1 MSKAWW
7 SKGYFSDYWK
17 KSTTHSSSTTHH
29 SSTTSWGSSGSG
41 SYGGSISYYDD
52 DYDWRDAYR
61 SRYRSSLGY
70 TSGRLTEATRF
81 SFSSS
86 ITEGKGLLERAFR
99 EARDLVVIL
108 DFPFKISLQISS
120 MGDEVDYGYGSR
132 GSRRLFI
139 PTNVLDDTSYSID
152 ERVTICC
159 GQAIHEAAH
168 LKFTEYR
175 ILDSFI
181 KKLVNERVFTT
192 EDGTGEVIK
201 KKHISFLKSLINIIE
216 DERVEDLLLT
226 ERPGYNDFI
235 EKAKAYS
242 YKQFIK
248 NTKSDSGKT
257 EAFLNNLFRLIRYP
271 EGIDENIISE
281 YNEGF
286 EKIQSHLSPLPDSTK
301 KACIAGYKIYKEIL
315 TIFKDLKL
323 SETEISESL
332 SSVGDI
338 ASALYSICLY
348 GSDIDSSSTSSADG
362 FTVSDGRTCSIVETR
377 TRGSD
382 ERKMLAKLIVGT
394 AEKGTKDKVYFEK
407 AKGNKS
413 TYLKVAEE
421 VSPYVGAIKRL
432 INNTDKNYT
441 FNIHGCR
448 SGLLDESKLA
458 EAYQGV
464 PQVYM
469 RQGKVTTNGSTVCV
483 LIDESGSMSW
493 RDKDVT
499 ARKAAILLNEAFKD
513 LKGVDLYIYGHTADV
528 VFSGSTEIRIYKEG
542 KKACDPYGLSAS
554 CARVE
559 NRDGTAIYEVG
570 KRIRKFT
577 NNHVIMFVISDGNP
591 AAYDYYGASAA
602 RDVRQNVTKLE
613 NDNFTVIQISIDTV
627 SDVSEMFTNYI
638 DLTHDLSKF
647 PRNLGKIIKKAVVSD
662 KKTIVT

>member
-17 KSTTHSSSTTHH
+17 KSSTHSSSTTTHH
-29 SSTTSWGSSGSG
+29 YPWGSSGSSG
-41 SYGGSISYYDD
+41 YGGYSSSYDEYD
-52 DYDWRDAYR
+52 DWRDAYR

-86 ITEGKGLLERAFR
+86 ITEGRGLLERAFR

-108 DFPFKISLQISS
+108 DFPFKISLQISND
-120 MGDEVDYGYGSR
+120 GEEVAYGFETK

-139 PTNVLDDTSYSID
+139 PTNVLDNTEYSVD

-159 GQAIHEAAH
+159 GQAIHEASH

-175 ILDSFI
+175 VLSSFLS
-181 KKLVNERVFTT
+181 KLVVEKKFDL
-192 EDGTGEVIK
+192 DGSDEKVKNT
-201 KKHISFLKSLINIIE
+201 HISFLKSLINIIE

-242 YKQFIK
+242 YKNFIK
-248 NTKSDSGKT
+248 RTKSDSGKI

-271 EGIDENIISE
+271 EGIDESIIEE
-281 YNEGF
+281 YHEGF
-286 EKIQSHLSPLPDSTK
+286 EKIQAHLSPLPNSTK
-301 KACIAGYKIYKEIL
+301 ESCKVGYKIYKEIL
-315 TIFKDLKL
+315 SIFKDLKL
-323 SETEISESL
+323 SDKEISESL
-332 SSVGDI
+332 SSTGTI
-338 ASALYSICLY
+338 AMELYNVCLY
-348 GSDIDSSSTSSADG
+348 GSDVDSSSTGDFMVDDSRVA
-362 FTVSDGRTCSIVETR
+362 SIVNTKE
-377 TRGSD
+377 RGSSG
-382 ERKMLAKLIVGT
+382 ERRMLAKLIVGT
-394 AEKGTKDKVYFEK
+394 AECGTKDKVYFEK

-413 TYLKVAEE
+413 TYLRVAEE

-432 INNTDKNYT
+432 IKNTDKNYT

-469 RQGKVTTNGSTVCV
+469 RQGKVTTNGSTVCI

-493 RDKDVT
+493 NDKDKT

-528 VFSGSTEIRIYKEG
+528 VFTGSTEIRVYREG

-554 CARVE
+554 CARTE

-577 NNHVIMFVISDGNP
+577 NNHVIMFVISDGEP
-591 AAYDYYGASAA
+591 AAYNYYGASAIH
-602 RDVRQNVTKLE
+602 DVKQNVSKLE

-627 SDVSEMFTNYI
+627 RNVSEMFTNYI
-638 DLTHDLSKF
+638 DLTQDLSKF
-647 PRNLGKIIKKAVVSD
+647 PKTLGKIIKKAVVGD